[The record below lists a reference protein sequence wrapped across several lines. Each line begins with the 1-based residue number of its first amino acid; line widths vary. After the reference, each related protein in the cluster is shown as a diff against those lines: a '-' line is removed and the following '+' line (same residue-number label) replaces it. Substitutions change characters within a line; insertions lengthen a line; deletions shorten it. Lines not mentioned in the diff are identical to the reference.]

1 LKKLAFLFLLFCPF
15 QWSKMSM
22 FRLASFISYC
32 RQIHALMAIVK
43 GTKLGRGDCCVL
55 DKYPFTGSTF
65 LN

>member
-1 LKKLAFLFLLFCPF
+1 
-15 QWSKMSM
+15 MSM